1 MVKIFGYEVLK
12 GKTFDK
18 LGTDLNKAYDDTKF
32 SNLRTQMDYL
42 KTLGG
47 EEVRIPYYPIH
58 ERTLFDLAVYSDT
71 LRTIHMQLRKE
82 IFRQGY
88 VIEEKFAKIC
98 NECDKEFE
106 HPTDK
111 CDECKST
118 DLRSPDIEQK
128 KRLLAFV
135 KKCNDNEQD
144 ILDVSAELNDD
155 IETVDDGYML
165 LIKDYYISTDEE
177 TKGEIKGSIPVE
189 LIRTHPN
196 YIRIVADRTGRP
208 GRDMEGKPVL
218 VCINHRDTYH
228 QQGEYCPKCDV
239 KLRPAYYRGEMLGEK
254 YIYYIKGEIK
264 HISKYKPSLTYGFPP
279 ILAVWLKVTTL
290 MAQDSYMNKYYTK
303 QRPPRGML
311 FINTPNMESI
321 KKAWNWMLDMFK
333 QNPHMIPPIA
343 IENPTGG
350 KSGKLVEF
358 IDFMKSPEEMQFI
371 EMRNEFVT
379 KIGAVY
385 GVMPLFQGDL
395 SQSGGL
401 NNEGLQVTVTNRAVE
416 DGQGVYNDG
425 FYPWLL
431 DQLMITDYTLTL
443 EPSEENDEMAD
454 EQLMMAKI
462 NNAKLMQSIGFEI
475 TLNEDKEFE
484 FEPTETPVEAPQQGN
499 LGGFGGGASGLSG
512 LGGGLGG
519 GGAPPASTG
528 GAGTSM
534 PGTSGT
540 GGSPSSLRM
549 GKMEK
554 SIKKIIRK
562 IKVRKVGLESE
573 A

>member
-1 MVKIFGYEVLK
+1 MKIFGWEILK

-18 LGTDLNKAYDDTKF
+18 LGIDLNKAYDNTKF
-32 SNLRTQMDYL
+32 ANLRTQMDYL

-58 ERTLFDLAVYSDT
+58 QRTLFDLAVYSDT

-88 VIEEKFAKIC
+88 LIEEKFAKIC
-98 NECDKEFE
+98 KECEKEFE

-111 CDECKST
+111 CDECGST
-118 DLRSPDIEQK
+118 DLRSPDIGQK
-128 KRLLAFV
+128 KRLIAFV
-135 KKCNDNEQD
+135 EKCNDNEQD
-144 ILDVSAELNDD
+144 ILDVSSELNDD

-165 LIKDYYISTDEE
+165 LIKEYYTDKK
-177 TKGEIKGSIPVE
+177 TGEIIESIPVE

-218 VCINHRDTYH
+218 VCIDHRDNYH
-228 QQGEYCPKCDV
+228 QTLEYCPKCNK
-239 KLRPAYYRGEMLGEK
+239 KLYPAYYRGELLGEK
-254 YIYYIKGEIK
+254 YVYYIKGEICHK
-264 HISKYKPSLTYGFPP
+264 SKYKPSLTYGFPP

-416 DGQGVYNDG
+416 DGQGV
-425 FYPWLL
+425 F
-431 DQLMITDYTLTL
+431 
-443 EPSEENDEMAD
+443 
-454 EQLMMAKI
+454 K
-462 NNAKLMQSIGFEI
+462 
-475 TLNEDKEFE
+475 
-484 FEPTETPVEAPQQGN
+484 
-499 LGGFGGGASGLSG
+499 
-512 LGGGLGG
+512 
-519 GGAPPASTG
+519 
-528 GAGTSM
+528 
-534 PGTSGT
+534 
-540 GGSPSSLRM
+540 
-549 GKMEK
+549 
-554 SIKKIIRK
+554 
-562 IKVRKVGLESE
+562 
-573 A
+573 